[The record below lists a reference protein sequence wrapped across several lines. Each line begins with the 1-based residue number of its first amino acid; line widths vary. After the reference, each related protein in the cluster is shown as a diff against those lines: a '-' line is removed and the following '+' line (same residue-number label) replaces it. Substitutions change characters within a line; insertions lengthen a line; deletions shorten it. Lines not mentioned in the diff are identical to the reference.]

1 MTNEELQ
8 NLEGIMPPEEIDEVI
23 NYDYEPQIETE
34 IHTPTNP
41 KLIDFKKLEE
51 RKEEQELT
59 EHLQKN
65 KNGGILA
72 TPYNLSQILHRD
84 ETLKGLFSYNE
95 VSDKI
100 YMARNLGQYAKG
112 YNIEGVETYINVHI
126 SKNYDISYSSA
137 SVYEALV
144 NEARNN
150 PFNPTKDYFRD
161 AYKAY
166 DGKKRMDRV
175 FIDYLGAEDNQITVK
190 MTRIFFEG
198 LVMKVKNPYIKFD
211 RVLDLVGGQGVGKTW
226 IMYKLAGFGQFYTDS
241 ISSFSDKDSLLEM
254 TKNLIIND
262 DEMTI
267 TNKTSFEEL
276 KSFISKTS
284 ISVRKAYARSSRDY
298 PKGFVLVRST
308 NNHEYLRDKTGNR
321 RFMTMAVDSKKRTK
335 NVKDMTE
342 DDVKQILGE
351 AMHEFGNNENLT
363 QDELLTQ
370 EELNEV
376 QSPSQYIT
384 PEEESV
390 REYLDNN
397 PQITFLSTRSIIENA
412 LDIKNFANNP
422 ALGRKIAYYMSNM
435 GGWTR
440 LRKKI
445 DGKTVWGYE
454 RVDE

>member
-1 MTNEELQ
+1 MNEEELST
-8 NLEGIMPPEEIDEVI
+8 LENNMPPEEETPNVIDWGTLEA
-23 NYDYEPQIETE
+23 
-34 IHTPTNP
+34 
-41 KLIDFKKLEE
+41 KKNHDDLLA
-51 RKEEQELT
+51 K
-59 EHLQKN
+59 LQKTS
-65 KNGGILA
+65 KGDIKA
-72 TPYNLSQILHRD
+72 TPYNLSQILHHD
-84 ETLKGLFSYNE
+84 DTLRGLFSYNE

-100 YMARNLGQYAKG
+100 YMSRNLGQYPKG
-112 YNIEGVETYINVHI
+112 YNIEGVESYINVHI

-150 PFNPTKDYFRD
+150 PFNPAKDYFRE
-161 AYKAY
+161 AFTAY
-166 DGKKRMDRV
+166 DGLKRMNRV
-175 FIDYLGAEDNQITVK
+175 FIDYLGAEDNEITVK

-321 RFMTMAVDSKKRTK
+321 RFMTMVVDSKKRTK
-335 NVKDMTE
+335 DVSDMTKE
-342 DDVKQILGE
+342 DVQQILGE
-351 AMHEFGNNENLT
+351 AMHEFGKNEELT
-363 QDELLTQ
+363 QDQLLTQ

-397 PQITFLSTRSIIENA
+397 PQITFISTRSIIENA
-412 LDIKNFANNP
+412 LDVKNFASNP
-422 ALGRKIAYYMSNM
+422 ALGRKIAYYMANM

-445 DGKTVWGYE
+445 DNKTIWGYE

>member
-1 MTNEELQ
+1 MNEDYIED
-8 NLEGIMPPEEIDEVI
+8 LENTMPPEETSNVIDW
-23 NYDYEPQIETE
+23 ET
-34 IHTPTNP
+34 
-41 KLIDFKKLEE
+41 LEE
-51 RKEEQELT
+51 KKSHDDLLAK
-59 EHLQKN
+59 LQKTA
-65 KNGGILA
+65 KGEIKQ
-72 TPYNLSQILHRD
+72 TPYNLSQILHHD
-84 ETLKGLFSYNE
+84 DTLAGLFSYNE
-95 VSDKI
+95 VADKI
-100 YMARNLGQYAKG
+100 YMSRTIGQYKKG
-112 YNIEGVETYINVHI
+112 YNIEGVESYINVHI
-126 SKNYDISYSSA
+126 SKNYDISYTAS
-137 SVYEALV
+137 SVYEAIV
-144 NEARNN
+144 NEARNH

-161 AYKAY
+161 AYTAY
-166 DGKKRMDRV
+166 DGQKRMDRV
-175 FIDYLGAEDNQITVK
+175 FIDYLGAKDDEITVK

-198 LVMKVKNPYIKFD
+198 LVMKVKNPNIKFD

-241 ISSFSDKDSLLEM
+241 ITSFSDKDSLLEM

-298 PKGFVLVRST
+298 AKGFVLVRST
-308 NNHEYLRDKTGNR
+308 NNQEYLRDKTGNR
-321 RFMTMAVDSKKRTK
+321 RFMTMVVDSGKRTK
-335 NVKDMTE
+335 NVSDMTE
-342 DDVKQILGE
+342 EEVKQILGE
-351 AMHEFGNNENLT
+351 AMHEFGRNEELT
-363 QDELLTQ
+363 QDQLLTQ
-370 EELNEV
+370 EELEEV

-397 PQITFLSTRSIIENA
+397 PQITFVSTRSIIENA
-412 LDIKNFANNP
+412 LDVKNFANNP
-422 ALGRKIAYYMSNM
+422 ALGRKIAYYMANM

-445 DGKTVWGYE
+445 DNKTIWGYE